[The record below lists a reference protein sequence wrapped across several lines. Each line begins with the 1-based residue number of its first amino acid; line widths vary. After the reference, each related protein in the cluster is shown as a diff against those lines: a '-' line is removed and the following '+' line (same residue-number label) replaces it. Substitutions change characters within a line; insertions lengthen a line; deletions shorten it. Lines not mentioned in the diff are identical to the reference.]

1 MRLSRRLLLLIVLCL
16 LPMVA
21 AGLATLIGLYAQ
33 RRSEFDALATR
44 QAELA
49 NADIRGVADNA
60 RALLL
65 AVAQIQTGPGCPERL
80 AALQR
85 DLSAYRFLAV
95 LDGAGQVVCASRPDL
110 AGALASRPSWL
121 TGLLASPAPGSRQ
134 TGPENWPENWPE
146 NRPENGPTASGTTPS
161 GKTVGGAAR
170 GGFSAGTY
178 ATLPNISGAFL
189 PLAIRTRGS
198 AAGDRLLIAALD
210 LHWLGQHLSTRH
222 PGKWGAPGGG
232 LAAAG
237 ALTVIDREGV
247 VLARVPEHEGWV
259 GSRLS
264 PDAMARIKAPPAG
277 VATLDVFDEHP
288 VLLASGAATQPPGGL
303 FVVVGVDPPGLLA
316 DIGISVVRV
325 AVLGALATLAAL
337 VITYL
342 AARRFIQR
350 PAGRL
355 LAAAQRW
362 RHGELATRAEMD
374 GDRSEFGR
382 LGEAFNQMAS
392 DLEARLAEHAQQSHL
407 LEALVAERTR
417 ELSDSNNRLQVE
429 IAERERT
436 EAVLHQAQKLQAV
449 GQLAGGVAHD
459 FNNLLA
465 TILGSLEL
473 IERRVQGE
481 DERLRALLTR
491 AMDAVQRGAQL
502 TSRLLAF
509 SRRQRLAARPID
521 LNRLVTD
528 LVTLASSTLGRRVRI
543 QTELAADLWPAL
555 ADPSQVEAAILNLA
569 LNARDAMPRGG
580 VLGLATGNETVAD
593 PDGDAEPGD
602 YVRISVSD
610 TGMGMSN
617 EVLARAFEPFF
628 TTKELGKGSGLG
640 LSQVYGLA
648 RQSGGT
654 VRIRSAVGGGTTVAL
669 LLPRA
674 AQTVQAADGSGGA
687 GERRRGRAELVLLVD
702 DDPDVR
708 QVSVE
713 MLRDLGYEVAEAAGG
728 EEALDTV
735 RRLPAPPVL
744 LVLDYAMPG
753 MNGLRLAA
761 ALRAMGIEAPLLLA
775 TGYAELS
782 DDQSGVTPDAIL
794 HKPFSLAELDRTLA
808 RLRTRATEVA

>member
-16 LPMVA
+16 FPMVA
-21 AGLATLIGLYAQ
+21 AGLATLASLYVQ
-33 RRSEFDALATR
+33 RRAELDALATR
-44 QAELA
+44 QVELA
-49 NADIRGVADNA
+49 NADIRGVADGG

-65 AVAQIQTGPGCPERL
+65 AVAQIQVGPDCPERL
-80 AALQR
+80 AALLR
-85 DLSAYRFLAV
+85 DISSYRFLV
-95 LDGAGQVVCASRPDL
+95 MLDGGGRTICASRPDL
-110 AGALASRPSWL
+110 AGPLAARPDWL
-121 TGLLASPAPGSRQ
+121 TRLLAGQAPV
-134 TGPENWPENWPE
+134 
-146 NRPENGPTASGTTPS
+146 A
-161 GKTVGGAAR
+161 GGAAP
-170 GGFSAGTY
+170 GGFRVGTY
-178 ATLPNISGAFL
+178 ATLATVPGAFL
-189 PLAIRTRGS
+189 PLALRLRGPGG
-198 AAGDRLLIAALD
+198 ADRLLIGALD
-210 LHWLGQHLSTRH
+210 LHWLGKHLSDMR
-222 PGKWGAPGGG
+222 G
-232 LAAAG
+232 LDGRVSANS
-237 ALTVIDREGV
+237 ALAVIDRDGV
-247 VLARVPEHEGWV
+247 ILARVPNPDRWV
-259 GSRLS
+259 GSRLD
-264 PDAMARIKAPPAG
+264 PDAMARIKAPASG
-277 VATLDVFDEHP
+277 AVTVRAFDDHP
-288 VLLASGAATQPPGGL
+288 VLLAASSAKPPDGL
-303 FVVVGVDPPGLLA
+303 SVVVGVHTPGLLA
-316 DIGISVVRV
+316 DIGIAVVR
-325 AVLGALATLAAL
+325 AAILGGLATLAAL

-362 RHGELATRAEMD
+362 RRGELATRAEMQ

-392 DLEARLAEHAQQSHL
+392 DLEARLAEHAQQAHL
-407 LEALVAERTR
+407 LEARVAERTR

-473 IERRVQGE
+473 IERRVQSE
-481 DERLRALLTR
+481 DERLRKLLTR

-509 SRRQRLAARPID
+509 SRRQRLAARPTD

-543 QTELAADLWPAL
+543 ETELAPDLWLAL

-569 LNARDAMPRGG
+569 LNARDAMPQGG
-580 VLGLATGNETVAD
+580 VLSLATGNESVTD
-593 PDGDAEPGD
+593 PDGDAEPGE

-654 VRIRSAVGGGTTVAL
+654 VRIRSAIGGGTTVAL

-674 AQTVQAADGSGGA
+674 AQTAAAAADSGGA
-687 GERRRGRAELVLLVD
+687 VSTRRRAGAELVLLVD

-735 RRLPAPPVL
+735 RRLPAPPAL
-744 LVLDYAMPG
+744 LMLDYAMPG

-761 ALRAMGIEAPLLLA
+761 ALRAMGVDAPLLLA

-782 DDQSGVTPDAIL
+782 DDQSGITPDAIL
-794 HKPFSLAELDRTLA
+794 HKPFSLAELESTLR

>member
-1 MRLSRRLLLLIVLCL
+1 MKLSRRLLLLILLCL

-21 AGLATLIGLYAQ
+21 AGIATLVGLYAQ
-33 RRSEFDALATR
+33 RRAEFEALAIR
-44 QAELA
+44 QVELA
-49 NADIRGVADNA
+49 NADVRSVLGSA

-65 AVAQIQTGPGCPERL
+65 AVAQIDVDPDCPERL
-80 AALQR
+80 ATLQR
-85 DLSAYRFLAV
+85 DLRAYRFLAM
-95 LDGAGQVVCASRPDL
+95 LDGTGEVVCASRPDL
-110 AGALASRPSWL
+110 AGVLAHRPAWL
-121 TGLLASPAPGSRQ
+121 TRLLAGPAPGSAAI
-134 TGPENWPENWPE
+134 
-146 NRPENGPTASGTTPS
+146 ASAGGTTAA
-161 GKTVGGAAR
+161 GGGMAA
-170 GGFSAGTY
+170 GFSVGTY
-178 ATLPNISGAFL
+178 GTLPAVSGAFL
-189 PLAIRTRGS
+189 PLALRARG
-198 AAGDRLLIAALD
+198 AAGDRLVIGALD
-210 LHWLGQHLSTRH
+210 LHWLGQRLSTRRDLGRRH
-222 PGKWGAPGGG
+222 SADS
-232 LAAAG
+232 
-237 ALTVIDREGV
+237 ALTVIDHEGV
-247 VLARVPEHEGWV
+247 VLARLPDPEGWV

-264 PDAMARIKAPPAG
+264 PDAMARIKAPTAG
-277 VATLDVFDEHP
+277 VATVDSFDAHP
-288 VLLASGAATQPPGGL
+288 VLLAASSGALSPDGPYG
-303 FVVVGVDPPGLLA
+303 VVGFDPPGLLA
-316 DIGISVVRV
+316 DLGASVVRA
-325 AVLGALATLAAL
+325 AVMGGLATLLAL

-362 RHGELATRAEMD
+362 RRGELATRADMA

-392 DLEARLAEHAQQSHL
+392 DLEARVAEHAQQAHL
-407 LEALVAERTR
+407 LEAVVAERTR
-417 ELSDSNNRLQVE
+417 ELSDSNNRLHLV

-481 DERLRALLTR
+481 DDRLRTLLTR

-509 SRRQRLAARPID
+509 SRRQRLAARPTD
-521 LNRLVTD
+521 LNRLITD

-543 QTELAADLWPAL
+543 ETELAPDLWPAL

-569 LNARDAMPRGG
+569 LNARDAMPQGG
-580 VLGLATGNETVAD
+580 VLSLATGNESVTD

-610 TGMGMSN
+610 TGIGMSN

-628 TTKELGKGSGLG
+628 TTKDGKGSGLG
-640 LSQVYGLA
+640 LSQVYGLV

-654 VRIRSAVGGGTTVAL
+654 VRIRSAMGGGTTVAL

-674 AQTVQAADGSGGA
+674 AQLAPAADGEGTVGA
-687 GERRRGRAELVLLVD
+687 RRRGRGGLVLLVD
-702 DDPDVR
+702 DDADVR

-735 RRLPAPPVL
+735 RRLPAPPAL

-761 ALRAMGIEAPLLLA
+761 ALRAMGITAPLLLA

-794 HKPFSLAELDRTLA
+794 HKPFSLAELDRTLL
-808 RLRTRATEVA
+808 RLRTRTTEAA

>member
-1 MRLSRRLLLLIVLCL
+1 
-16 LPMVA
+16 
-21 AGLATLIGLYAQ
+21 
-33 RRSEFDALATR
+33 
-44 QAELA
+44 
-49 NADIRGVADNA
+49 
-60 RALLL
+60 
-65 AVAQIQTGPGCPERL
+65 
-80 AALQR
+80 
-85 DLSAYRFLAV
+85 
-95 LDGAGQVVCASRPDL
+95 
-110 AGALASRPSWL
+110 
-121 TGLLASPAPGSRQ
+121 
-134 TGPENWPENWPE
+134 
-146 NRPENGPTASGTTPS
+146 
-161 GKTVGGAAR
+161 
-170 GGFSAGTY
+170 
-178 ATLPNISGAFL
+178 
-189 PLAIRTRGS
+189 
-198 AAGDRLLIAALD
+198 
-210 LHWLGQHLSTRH
+210 
-222 PGKWGAPGGG
+222 
-232 LAAAG
+232 
-237 ALTVIDREGV
+237 
-247 VLARVPEHEGWV
+247 
-259 GSRLS
+259 
-264 PDAMARIKAPPAG
+264 MARIKAPTAG
-277 VATLDVFDEHP
+277 VATVDSFDAHP
-288 VLLASGAATQPPGGL
+288 VLLAASSGALSPDGPY
-303 FVVVGVDPPGLLA
+303 VVVGFDPPGLLA
-316 DIGISVVRV
+316 DLGASVVRA
-325 AVLGALATLAAL
+325 AVMGGLATLLAL

-362 RHGELATRAEMD
+362 RRGELATRADMA

-392 DLEARLAEHAQQSHL
+392 DLEARVAEHAQQAHL
-407 LEALVAERTR
+407 LEAVVAERTR
-417 ELSDSNNRLQVE
+417 ELSDSNNRLHLV

-481 DERLRALLTR
+481 DDRLRTLLTR

-509 SRRQRLAARPID
+509 SRRQRLAARPTD
-521 LNRLVTD
+521 LNRLITD

-543 QTELAADLWPAL
+543 ETELAPDLWPAL

-569 LNARDAMPRGG
+569 LNARDAMPQGG
-580 VLGLATGNETVAD
+580 VLSLATGNESVTD

-610 TGMGMSN
+610 TGIGMSN

-628 TTKELGKGSGLG
+628 TTKDGKGSGLG
-640 LSQVYGLA
+640 LSQVYGLV

-654 VRIRSAVGGGTTVAL
+654 VRIRSAMGGGTTVAL

-674 AQTVQAADGSGGA
+674 AQLAPAADGEGTVGA
-687 GERRRGRAELVLLVD
+687 RRRGRGGLVLLVD
-702 DDPDVR
+702 DDADVR

-735 RRLPAPPVL
+735 RRLPAPPAL

-761 ALRAMGIEAPLLLA
+761 ALRAMGIAAPLLLA

-794 HKPFSLAELDRTLA
+794 HKPFSLAELDRTLL
-808 RLRTRATEVA
+808 RLRTRTTEAA

>member
-1 MRLSRRLLLLIVLCL
+1 MRLSRRLLWLIVLCL

-21 AGLATLIGLYAQ
+21 AGVATLAGLYVQ
-33 RRSEFDALATR
+33 RRGEFDALATR

-49 NADIRGVADNA
+49 NADVRSVVGGA

-65 AVAQIQTGPGCPERL
+65 AVAQIQVGPDCPERL

-85 DLSAYRFLAV
+85 ELSAYRFLAM
-95 LDGAGQVVCASRPDL
+95 LDGAGRVVCASRPDL
-110 AGALASRPSWL
+110 ATALAGRPIWL
-121 TGLLASPAPGSRQ
+121 ARLMAGPAPGQ
-134 TGPENWPENWPE
+134 G
-146 NRPENGPTASGTTPS
+146 GTADISAA
-161 GKTVGGAAR
+161 GGAASR
-170 GGFSAGTY
+170 ATGTGAGAPGGTTGGTRPNGFSAGTY
-178 ATLPNISGAFL
+178 ATLPGIQGAFL
-189 PLAIRTRGS
+189 PLAIRPRG
-198 AAGDRLLIAALD
+198 ATGGDRLLLAALD
-210 LHWLGQHLSTRH
+210 LRWLGQHLSAQR
-222 PGKWGAPGGG
+222 ALGGE
-232 LAAAG
+232 LAAKS

-247 VLARVPEHEGWV
+247 VLARVPEPEGWV

-264 PDAMARIKAPPAG
+264 PDAMARIKAPAAG
-277 VATLDVFDEHP
+277 VATMYAFDEHP
-288 VLLASGAATQPPGGL
+288 VLLAASPVTRPPDGL

-316 DIGISVVRV
+316 EIGASVVRA
-325 AVLGALATLAAL
+325 AVLGGLATLAAL

-342 AARRFIQR
+342 AARRFIQH
-350 PAGRL
+350 PAGHL

-362 RHGELATRAEMD
+362 RRGDLATRADMH

-392 DLEARLAEHAQQSHL
+392 DLETRVAEHAQQAHL
-407 LEALVAERTR
+407 LEALVAERAQ

-429 IAERERT
+429 IAERQRT

-449 GQLAGGVAHD
+449 GRLAGGVAHD

-473 IERRVQGE
+473 IERRVEGE
-481 DERLRALLTR
+481 DERLRKLLAR
-491 AMDAVQRGAQL
+491 AMDAVHRGAQL

-509 SRRQRLAARPID
+509 SRRQRLAAQPTD
-521 LNRLVTD
+521 LNRLVAD
-528 LVTLASSTLGRRVRI
+528 LVTLAGSTLGRRVRI
-543 QTELAADLWPAL
+543 ETELAPDLWPAL

-569 LNARDAMPRGG
+569 LNARDAMPEGG
-580 VLGLATGNETVAD
+580 VLRLATGNETVTD

-610 TGMGMSN
+610 TGIGMSN

-628 TTKELGKGSGLG
+628 TTKELGKSSGLG

-654 VRIRSAVGGGTTVAL
+654 VRIRSVVGGGTTVAL
-669 LLPRA
+669 LLPRV
-674 AQTVQAADGSGGA
+674 AQTALAADGHDAA
-687 GERRRGRAELVLLVD
+687 GERRHGRAELVLLVD
-702 DDPDVR
+702 DDAGVR

-735 RRLPAPPVL
+735 RQLPAPPAL

-782 DDQSGVTPDAIL
+782 DDESGVTPDAIL
-794 HKPFSLAELDRTLA
+794 HKPFSLAELDRTLL
-808 RLRTRATEVA
+808 RLRTRTTEVA